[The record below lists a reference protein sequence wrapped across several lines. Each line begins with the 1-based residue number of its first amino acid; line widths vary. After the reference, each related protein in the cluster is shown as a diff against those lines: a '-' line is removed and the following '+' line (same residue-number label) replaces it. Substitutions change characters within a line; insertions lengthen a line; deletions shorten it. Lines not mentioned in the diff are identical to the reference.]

1 MNQSYSAKSSTHS
14 KLSLVTGEGPGLV
27 GPAGGSGVGGRH
39 LHSGSGP
46 EPTVHHGGLQVLTVA
61 TLTMTDY
68 FIRATA

>member
-1 MNQSYSAKSSTHS
+1 MKQSYCVSSSTHS

-39 LHSGSGP
+39 LYSRSGP

-61 TLTMTDY
+61 TLSMTNY
-68 FIRATA
+68 FIIATA